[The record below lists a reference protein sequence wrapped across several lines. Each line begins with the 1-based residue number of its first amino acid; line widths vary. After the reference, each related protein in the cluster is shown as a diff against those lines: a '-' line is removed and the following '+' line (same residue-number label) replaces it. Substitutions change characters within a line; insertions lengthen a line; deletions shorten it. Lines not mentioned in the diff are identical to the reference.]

1 MKMKLLLFSVLSI
14 SSQARQLAV
23 QRFIEEPRSVS
34 VREGETVVLAC
45 SVDNKM
51 GVLQWTKGL
60 SSCISDKM
68 TQNGNKISH
77 SYNRFL
83 GLAVWI

>member
-1 MKMKLLLFSVLSI
+1 MTAANMKMKVLGLTSSLLVLCSLA
-14 SSQARQLAV
+14 SARELAV

-51 GVLQWTKGL
+51 GVLQWTKGTLHL
-60 SSCISDKM
+60 S
-68 TQNGNKISH
+68 
-77 SYNRFL
+77 L
-83 GLAVWI
+83 

>member
-34 VREGETVVLAC
+34 VRSGETVVLAC

-51 GVLQWTKGL
+51 GVLQWTKGGVCVSL
-60 SSCISDKM
+60 DK
-68 TQNGNKISH
+68 
-77 SYNRFL
+77 
-83 GLAVWI
+83 

>member
-1 MKMKLLLFSVLSI
+1 MKVRGHLGLVMFLVLCRLAS
-14 SSQARQLAV
+14 ARQLAV

-51 GVLQWTKGL
+51 GVLQWTKGP

-77 SYNRFL
+77 S
-83 GLAVWI
+83 

>member
-34 VREGETVVLAC
+34 VRSGETVVLAC

-51 GVLQWTKGL
+51 GVLQWTKGAFFIYHFTKQPESLL
-60 SSCISDKM
+60 SFSFF
-68 TQNGNKISH
+68 KIW
-77 SYNRFL
+77 L
-83 GLAVWI
+83 

>member
-1 MKMKLLLFSVLSI
+1 MKIKLPGHLGLTIFLVVCPLASAS
-14 SSQARQLAV
+14 ARQLAV

-51 GVLQWTKGL
+51 GVLQWTKGTLHL
-60 SSCISDKM
+60 S
-68 TQNGNKISH
+68 
-77 SYNRFL
+77 L
-83 GLAVWI
+83 